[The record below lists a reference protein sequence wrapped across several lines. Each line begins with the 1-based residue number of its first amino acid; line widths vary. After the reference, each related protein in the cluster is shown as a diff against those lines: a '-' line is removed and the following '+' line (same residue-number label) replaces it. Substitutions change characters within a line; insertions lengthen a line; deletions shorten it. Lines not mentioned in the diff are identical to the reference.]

1 MSGPAAVV
9 WAALIGAM
17 AFGMFQIKLA
27 VQPAEDEFA
36 RLSRDLLAS
45 EEAIH
50 VLRAEWSYLNRPDRL
65 ARLADRHL
73 ALRPMTPDQVG
84 GIDSLPMRPVVRSA
98 MSSGDGAAP

>member
-1 MSGPAAVV
+1 MSGPAAMV

-17 AFGMFQIKLA
+17 AFGLVQIKLA
-27 VQPAEDEFA
+27 VQPAEEEFA

-65 ARLADRHL
+65 ARLAGRHL
-73 ALRPMTPDQVG
+73 ALGPMTPAQVG
-84 GIDSLPMRPVVRSA
+84 GIELLPVRSA
-98 MSSGDGAAP
+98 MRPAVGAAP

>member
-17 AFGMFQIKLA
+17 AFGLVQIKLA
-27 VQPAEDEFA
+27 VQPAEEEFA

-50 VLRAEWSYLNRPDRL
+50 VLRAEWSYLSRPDRL

-73 ALRPMTPDQVG
+73 ALRPMTPAQVG
-84 GIDSLPMRPVVRSA
+84 GIELLPLRSA
-98 MSSGDGAAP
+98 MHPSVGVVP